1 MRQCLG
7 NGSAVTCIGFVN
19 NAHFVMAGHEN
30 GSLAVYRMLECKRLA
45 LASGHAKPVRKI
57 TYQAEKNTIMTV
69 GEDGHIK
76 FWEFVVGVRRRGH
89 VQEVDS
95 VKRKTSPSLTSYS
108 FFEDPRQPEK
118 REPTMALNLLKD
130 YAVDSVEMLDAV
142 FVKKD
147 IVMVAGVS
155 NSTHQS

>member
-7 NGSAVTCIGFVN
+7 NGSAVSCLGFIN

-30 GSLAVYRMLECKRLA
+30 GSLAVYRMIECKRLA
-45 LASGHAKPVRKI
+45 LVSGHAKPVRKI
-57 TYQAEKNTIMTV
+57 TYQTEKNTIMTV

-76 FWEFVVGVRRRGH
+76 FWEFVVGLEGRDH
-89 VQEVDS
+89 KQEVDP

-108 FFEDPRQPEK
+108 FFEDPHQPEK

-130 YAVDSVEMLDAV
+130 YTVDSVEMIDAV

-147 IVMVAGVS
+147 VVLVAGVS